1 MKCVKSRKSND
12 ATITN
17 DAFPLLET
25 AADGNAEGEEQDG
38 QDNANCGIV
47 VLDVASAVRTFVP
60 DNFLVFAVVGLS
72 AL

>member
-38 QDNANCGIV
+38 QDNAN
-47 VLDVASAVRTFVP
+47 
-60 DNFLVFAVVGLS
+60 
-72 AL
+72 